1 MSLETPEK
9 IRSLQRKLYIKAKTE
24 PDYRFYLLY
33 DKIYREDILLHAYE
47 LAKANR
53 GAPGVDGMTFT
64 MIEKSGVKAW
74 LSGLRQELYEKRYK
88 PQAVRRVMIPK
99 PGGAGERALGIP
111 TVRDRVV
118 QTAAKLV
125 LEPVLEADLSP
136 YMFGYRPKRSALDA
150 IKIVH
155 ASLKKGYTD
164 VVDADLSKY
173 FDTIPHSELLKSV
186 AVRIA
191 DRDMLRLVKQWLKA
205 PVEERVGKGG
215 KRVTGGKKTTKG
227 TPQGGV
233 ISPLLANRYMN
244 RFLKY
249 WARTG
254 QPWLLQARIVSYAD
268 DFVILS
274 KGRAAEA
281 LDWTR
286 SVMRRLGLTLNEEK
300 TKLKNARCER
310 FEFLGY
316 SFGPH
321 RNRQDGGVYMG
332 ASPSPK
338 SVARMRQNVR
348 DRLKASQVRP
358 WPDVR
363 DKLNTVLEGWSAYFC
378 YGSRLPAYKAIDR
391 HVMQNVRGFLK
402 RRHKEPS
409 RGTRRFSFEAIF
421 GEELGVL
428 NLTRKWKPRRR

>member
-1 MSLETPEK
+1 
-9 IRSLQRKLYIKAKTE
+9 
-24 PDYRFYLLY
+24 
-33 DKIYREDILLHAYE
+33 
-47 LAKANR
+47 
-53 GAPGVDGMTFT
+53 
-64 MIEKSGVKAW
+64 
-74 LSGLRQELYEKRYK
+74 
-88 PQAVRRVMIPK
+88 
-99 PGGAGERALGIP
+99 
-111 TVRDRVV
+111 
-118 QTAAKLV
+118 
-125 LEPVLEADLSP
+125 
-136 YMFGYRPKRSALDA
+136 
-150 IKIVH
+150 
-155 ASLKKGYTD
+155 
-164 VVDADLSKY
+164 VDADLSKY

-205 PVEERVGKGG
+205 PVEEQVGKGG
-215 KRVTGGKKTTKG
+215 KRITGGKKTTKG

-233 ISPLLANRYMN
+233 ISPILANRYMN

-249 WARTG
+249 WAKTG
-254 QPWLLQARIVSYAD
+254 QPWLMQARIVSYAD

-286 SVMRRLGLTLNEEK
+286 RVMRRLGLTLNEEK
-300 TKLKNARCER
+300 TKLKNARRER

-321 RNRQDGGVYMG
+321 RNRRDGGVYMG

-338 SVARMRQNVR
+338 SVARMRQNIR

-363 DKLNTVLEGWSAYFC
+363 DKLNSVLEGWSAYFC

-409 RGTRRFSFEAIF
+409 RGTRRFSYEAIF
-421 GEELGVL
+421 GEELGVH
-428 NLTRKWKPRRR
+428 NLTRNWKPRRR